1 MILTTILSAITGLFG
16 SSSAGWLKWASLG
29 VGVLAVAAVVVWLG
43 WSRANL
49 RADLAQSEANLA
61 AVQTAYDA
69 SRAAMA
75 TLQAVMAA
83 RAEALAER
91 DNEISKI
98 NAQSRVWQRKW
109 QEAIRN
115 EPETRDWADTALPES
130 VRSLLQ

>member
-1 MILTTILSAITGLFG
+1 MIWSTALSAITGLFG
-16 SSSAGWLKWASLG
+16 SSSSDWLKWAAMG
-29 VGVLAVAAVVVWLG
+29 VGVLAIAVVIVWLG
-43 WSRANL
+43 WSRSML
-49 RADLAQSEANLA
+49 RTDLALAQKDLA

-91 DNEISKI
+91 DKEISKI
-98 NAQSRVWQRKW
+98 NADRAALRRRW

-115 EPETRDWADTALPES
+115 EPETRDWAGTALPES
-130 VRSLLQ
+130 VRGLLQ